1 MSSGILRQ
9 GQRMAVKLHVKNYG
23 GYSYYSYRSRNETSY
38 LRCYDR
44 NGGGCP
50 AIGKIVNGEPLLTI
64 NHNHDRNPLLCGQND
79 FQKALY
85 KATINRPFQSMRLI
99 YDHLSQLHSVAAT
112 SLTWVKMQP
121 AMQRWRSKVRPQHP
135 ANSRDLMEYAEQLQL
150 PQWQHLIR
158 YNNGELNVHTI
169 PVTDGSFVTVISD
182 VNFLGLL
189 NPTTFFMDAT
199 FKITPRKP
207 KVYQVFSI
215 MGLVDD
221 TALPI
226 CWMLMTAKSS
236 SAYSAGLTYFKD
248 VLAPHIQPQTFI
260 TDFEI
265 SLRNSILFTFPQAK
279 HVGCLFHYCQALMR
293 KFKKFNLLQLCKE
306 WIPGQIIIRKFMALA
321 LLPHQDIP
329 AGFDWLVTNLPA
341 DIRRIFDPFIAYYR
355 RQWLIRE
362 TPARYSVYN
371 EKHRSN
377 NYSEASNRRNKLR
390 FGIHPSIWTFT
401 EKLRDL
407 QAVTHLELLSLFR
420 GEPVIREPRSQT
432 LKRDEDINNAW
443 ILYEQNILNIQSF
456 LAYASFF
463 LKPAYQEEEQN
474 LNNMDIV
481 TDEEEDVLEVGGVI
495 LQPPEYYYAMEV
507 FHEIDVVFE

>member
-1 MSSGILRQ
+1 
-9 GQRMAVKLHVKNYG
+9 
-23 GYSYYSYRSRNETSY
+23 
-38 LRCYDR
+38 
-44 NGGGCP
+44 
-50 AIGKIVNGEPLLTI
+50 
-64 NHNHDRNPLLCGQND
+64 
-79 FQKALY
+79 
-85 KATINRPFQSMRLI
+85 
-99 YDHLSQLHSVAAT
+99 
-112 SLTWVKMQP
+112 
-121 AMQRWRSKVRPQHP
+121 
-135 ANSRDLMEYAEQLQL
+135 
-150 PQWQHLIR
+150 
-158 YNNGELNVHTI
+158 
-169 PVTDGSFVTVISD
+169 
-182 VNFLGLL
+182 
-189 NPTTFFMDAT
+189 
-199 FKITPRKP
+199 
-207 KVYQVFSI
+207 
-215 MGLVDD
+215 
-221 TALPI
+221 
-226 CWMLMTAKSS
+226 
-236 SAYSAGLTYFKD
+236 
-248 VLAPHIQPQTFI
+248 
-260 TDFEI
+260 
-265 SLRNSILFTFPQAK
+265 
-279 HVGCLFHYCQALMR
+279 
-293 KFKKFNLLQLCKE
+293 
-306 WIPGQIIIRKFMALA
+306 MALA

-329 AGFDWLVTNLPA
+329 AGFDWLVTNSPA